1 MKNPGLLNV
10 ESINITYPIEGL
22 LMKKPTYIDLFAG
35 CGGLSLGLER
45 AGFELALAVEKSD
58 MAAETFYHNFIERI
72 RDKEDWKK
80 FCALPVSKQAEKK
93 LIVGPVS
100 DLLDDK
106 ILLKKLRDQKID
118 LIAGGP
124 PCQGF
129 SLAGRR
135 NPDDIRNEL
144 PWQFLDVVKAVQPR
158 AVIIENVV
166 GMSHDF
172 VKHDRQSPFDQL
184 KQALQLIEPGYVAQQ
199 VHFNAMHFGA
209 PQHRPRV
216 MILALRADFAE
227 DFTFFDGIWRS
238 DFDESGQYA
247 DVRPGVAPVATHFG
261 KDIKTVRDA
270 IWDLNDKGYRYASDH
285 HKYFENDGGV
295 ARDLRQDR
303 VWMPEN
309 IRKTNEPGNL
319 QNHTL
324 RKHNDQIKKRFRL
337 YQVLRDYNLSST
349 ILNIPKRHGETE
361 AIELLKKALQNT
373 KSEEFIAPDKT
384 LVAKNKPALIK
395 LIMELGTKKHSQRPL
410 KWDAPSPTVVSL
422 PDDFVHPQLP
432 RTLTVRELARFQSF
446 PDSFVFRAKETTG
459 SHRRRFEVPQYT
471 QVGNAVPPI
480 MAEVVG
486 KRFREIL
493 NKAANTKQVRRREKV
508 AA

>member
-1 MKNPGLLNV
+1 
-10 ESINITYPIEGL
+10 
-22 LMKKPTYIDLFAG
+22 MKKPTYIDLFAG

-72 RDKEDWKK
+72 REKEDWKK
-80 FCALPVSKQAEKK
+80 FCALPVRKQAEKK

-100 DLLDDK
+100 DLLNDK
-106 ILLKKLRDQKID
+106 ILLKRLKDQKID

-144 PWQFLDVVKAVQPR
+144 PWQFLDIVKAVQPR

-184 KQALQLIEPGYVAQQ
+184 KKALELIEPGYVAQQ
-199 VHFNAMHFGA
+199 VQFNAMHFGA

-216 MILALRADFAE
+216 MILALRSDLAG

-238 DFDESGQYA
+238 DFDESKAYENK
-247 DVRPGVAPVATHFG
+247 RPDIAPVAHYFG
-261 KDIKTVRDA
+261 DRIKTVHDA
-270 IWDLNDKGYRYASDH
+270 IWDLKDTGYRFAADH
-285 HKYFENDGGV
+285 DKYFEPDGSV

-303 VWMPEN
+303 VWMPEK
-309 IRKTNEPGNL
+309 IRQVNDAGKL
-319 QNHTL
+319 QNHVL
-324 RKHNDQIKKRFRL
+324 RKHNEQIQKRFRL
-337 YQVLRDYNLSST
+337 YQVLRDYNLAST
-349 ILNIPKRHGETE
+349 ILNIPKRNDE
-361 AIELLKKALQNT
+361 ATATELLKHALQKT
-373 KSEEFIAPDKT
+373 KSEEFVAPDGT
-384 LVAKNKPALIK
+384 VIAKNKAGLIK

-410 KWDAPSPTVVSL
+410 RWDAPSPTVVSL

-480 MAEVVG
+480 MAEAVG
-486 KRFREIL
+486 KRFKQIL
-493 NKAANTKQVRRREKV
+493 QGTAQVKKDGRKRKIAA
-508 AA
+508 